1 MNPLLVVEVAFTEI
15 SLMRL
20 CNAMSLPLVNFNQ
33 HQHSLWV
40 LTLDRCL
47 IVGFEIVAMFS
58 FVINYATPVSRVCN
72 KLCVEVYSL
81 IRILK

>member
-1 MNPLLVVEVAFTEI
+1 
-15 SLMRL
+15 MRL

-33 HQHSLWV
+33 YQHSLWV

-58 FVINYATPVSRVCN
+58 FVVNCSGRYSGLGSNYATPVSRVCN
-72 KLCVEVYSL
+72 ELCVEVYSL
-81 IRILK
+81 NRILK